1 MTLLVPEEQR
11 EENLKLIAEAY
22 VDLFEFHLYNG
33 STLYLKNN
41 ETVEWQGH
49 RWEGYPI
56 ILSGYE
62 INTEKLSRPSMKV
75 VNPEGVFS
83 SIFVS
88 GDLEKARIS
97 RYRVLR
103 KHIDEDK
110 PVYQHCSWILWR
122 VTSITKNYAE
132 FELRNPM
139 DGNNFITPGRQYL
152 PPEFPSVTLY

>member
-1 MTLLVPEEQR
+1 MTLSVPEEQR
-11 EENLKLIAEAY
+11 SENLKLTGDGY
-22 VDLFEFHLYNG
+22 VDLFQIQLYTG
-33 STLYLKNN
+33 AVIYLKAN
-41 ETVEWQGH
+41 ETVKWQGH
-49 RWEGYPI
+49 TWEGYPI
-56 ILSGYE
+56 MLTGYE
-62 INTEKLSRPSMKV
+62 INTEKLSRPIMRV

-83 SIFVS
+83 SIFIS
-88 GDLEKARIS
+88 GDLEKAKVT

-110 PVYQHCSWILWR
+110 PIYQLCSWILWQ
-122 VTSITKNYAE
+122 VKSITKNYAE